1 MKKNVFKM
9 SAFALMLAWAG
20 CSNEEI
26 ATTAQGGDDTLSPG
40 EAIIEISLTN
50 ANSRAARPVGSSA
63 TANNVDHYK
72 LVILKDGVEDKSVTV
87 THVDGTAVD
96 SNDPTAE
103 NGTTWKNTIST
114 ESTGDTNREN
124 GLKKIKLSG
133 LTKGEYTIISYAYNG
148 ESDPYASTLS
158 GSTFTTVNKLTGFNV
173 EELFAGSVKVSA
185 TEEGKFTTQ
194 PKVTMERQVAG
205 MLAYFM
211 NVPAYVNNEKV
222 EKVVVRANREAS
234 SFTFP
239 STTDLNGKWDSG
251 NSGKTD
257 LLTFTMSTATNYAD
271 AKVGQIYTF
280 NAAGEEG
287 KKYQLAD
294 GMSPNASLKC
304 VDNSLFGGRFVL
316 PYESHEASQTLS
328 IHILGAD
335 DKELKALNVTIEK
348 APSEGN
354 KYQYDI
360 RRNNFYSIGKKL
372 FTDNTEGKDTTTP
385 EAVPGEEDKDA
396 PIDLSKSDELIV
408 TLNDAWGVV
417 HNAGVE

>member
-1 MKKNVFKM
+1 M

-87 THVDGTAVD
+87 THVDGEVVS
-96 SNDPTAE
+96 SNDPTVAS
-103 NGTTWKNTIST
+103 GTAWENTIST
-114 ESTGDTNREN
+114 ESTGDTSREN

-133 LTKGEYTIISYAYNG
+133 LTEGEYTIISYAYNG

-158 GSTFTTVNKLTGFNV
+158 ESTGTYTTVTKLTGFEV

-185 TEEGKFTTQ
+185 TEDGKFTTQ

-205 MLAYFM
+205 MLAYFK

-234 SFTFP
+234 GFTFP
-239 STTDLNGKWDSG
+239 STADLNGKWDSD
-251 NSGKTD
+251 NLKTTD
-257 LLTFTMSTATNYAD
+257 LLTFTMKTATNYAD
-271 AKVGQIYTF
+271 AKVGQTYTF

-294 GMSPNASLKC
+294 DMPTNEALKC
-304 VDNSLFGGRFVL
+304 VDNSLFGGRFIL

-328 IHILGAD
+328 IHILGAL
-335 DKELKALNVTIEK
+335 DKELKVLNVTIEN
-348 APSEGN
+348 APSEGD

-372 FTDNTEGKDTTTP
+372 FTDNTEGKNLQAL
-385 EAVPGEEDKDA
+385 EAEPGEEDKDA

-408 TLNDAWGVV
+408 TLNDAWGVI

>member
-1 MKKNVFKM
+1 M

-72 LVILKDGVEDKSVTV
+72 LVILKDGAVADGVTV
-87 THVDGTAVD
+87 THVDGTAV
-96 SNDPTAE
+96 SENNPMVE
-103 NGTTWKNTIST
+103 NGAAWENTIST
-114 ESTGDTNREN
+114 ESTGDTSREN

-133 LTKGEYTIISYAYNG
+133 LTEGQYTIISYAYNG
-148 ESDPYASTLS
+148 ETDPYASTLAE
-158 GSTFTTVNKLTGFNV
+158 STFTTVNKLTGFNV
-173 EELFAGSVKVSA
+173 EELFAGSVTVSA
-185 TEEGKFTTQ
+185 TEDGKFTTQ

-234 SFTFP
+234 GFTFP
-239 STTDLNGKWDSG
+239 STADLNGKWDSD
-251 NSGKTD
+251 NLKATD
-257 LLTFTMSTATNYAD
+257 LLTFTMKTATNYAD
-271 AKVGQIYTF
+271 AKVGQTYTF
-280 NAAGEEG
+280 NAAGGEG

-294 GMSPNASLKC
+294 DMPTNEALKC

-328 IHILGAD
+328 IHILGAL
-335 DKELKALNVTIEK
+335 DKELKVLNVTIEK
-348 APSEGN
+348 TPSGGD

-372 FTDNTEGKDTTTP
+372 FTDNTEGKDSTTP
-385 EAVPGEEDKDA
+385 EAEPVEEEKDA

-408 TLNDAWGVV
+408 TLNDAWGVI

>member
-1 MKKNVFKM
+1 M

-72 LVILKDGVEDKSVTV
+72 LVILKDGAVASGVTV
-87 THVDGTAVD
+87 THVDGTVV
-96 SNDPTAE
+96 SENDPTAE
-103 NGTTWKNTIST
+103 NGTTWENTIST
-114 ESTGDTNREN
+114 ESTGDTSREN

-148 ESDPYASTLS
+148 ESDPYGSTLS
-158 GSTFTTVNKLTGFNV
+158 ESTFTTVNKLTGFNV
-173 EELFAGSVKVSA
+173 EELFAGSVTVSA

-234 SFTFP
+234 GFTFP

-251 NSGKTD
+251 NLGKTD
-257 LLTFTMSTATNYAD
+257 LLTFTMSTATNYLTAELGD
-271 AKVGQIYTF
+271 TYTF

-294 GMSPNASLKC
+294 GMSENEALKC

-316 PYESHEASQTLS
+316 PYEEHVESQTLS

-335 DKELKALNVTIEK
+335 DKELKALNVTIEN

-372 FTDNTEGKDTTTP
+372 FTDNTEGKNLQTL
-385 EAVPGEEDKDA
+385 EAEPGEEDKDA

-408 TLNDAWGVV
+408 TLNDAWGVI

>member
-1 MKKNVFKM
+1 M

-72 LVILKDGVEDKSVTV
+72 LVILKDGVEDKNVTV
-87 THVDGTAVD
+87 THVDGTVV
-96 SNDPTAE
+96 SENDPTAE
-103 NGTTWKNTIST
+103 NGTTWENTIST
-114 ESTGDTNREN
+114 ESTGDTSREN

-158 GSTFTTVNKLTGFNV
+158 ESTFTTVNKLTGFNV

-205 MLAYFM
+205 MLAYFK

-234 SFTFP
+234 GFTFP
-239 STTDLNGKWDSG
+239 STADLNGKWDSD
-251 NSGKTD
+251 NLKTTD
-257 LLTFTMSTATNYAD
+257 LLTFTMSKASNYSEVELGD
-271 AKVGQIYTF
+271 TYTF
-280 NAAGEEG
+280 NTDGGEG

-294 GMSPNASLKC
+294 DMPTNEALKC

-316 PYESHEASQTLS
+316 PYEGHVESQTLS

-335 DKELKALNVTIEK
+335 DKELKALNVTIEN

-372 FTDNTEGKDTTTP
+372 FTDNTEGKDSTTP

-408 TLNDAWGVV
+408 TLNDAWGVI